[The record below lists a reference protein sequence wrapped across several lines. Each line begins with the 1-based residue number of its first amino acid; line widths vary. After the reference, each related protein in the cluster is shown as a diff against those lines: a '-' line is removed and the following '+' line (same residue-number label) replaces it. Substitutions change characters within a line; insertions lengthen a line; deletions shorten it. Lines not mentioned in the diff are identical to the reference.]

1 MSLGSPSAPRMSDR
15 GGIAGLTSRGGRGRG
30 GGRAGIA
37 KRNLA
42 SLAPG
47 GLPGTDDGRPFGPR
61 AGDVGT
67 RSSANQQ
74 IHKEVAEKTA
84 GMSKLALLAQ
94 RRKAAAAVAASQP
107 PATLSPSKRSPEA
120 GAADV
125 APHAGPMAASG
136 SAAGLQSSDAGRPSK
151 LQALAQSRQQ
161 QQSIPVSPAA
171 SPTLPASVPPTDAN
185 GKPLSKLQQKA
196 LAAKQEREKKE
207 AQKRMAES
215 GGQSGGAMDI
225 AGSQSN
231 DVSSEAGSA
240 PSRLLPGGLTELS
253 LFPAKK
259 STMSLH
265 PRRSEV
271 GELLAQSNDLP
282 QPDPSTFLSLVAGDE
297 ASKAAF
303 VEPSPDDNV
312 VKARQGTK
320 LGA

>member
-1 MSLGSPSAPRMSDR
+1 M
-15 GGIAGLTSRGGRGRG
+15 
-30 GGRAGIA
+30 A

-67 RSSANQQ
+67 RSPANQQ
-74 IHKEVAEKTA
+74 IHKEVAENTA

-94 RRKAAAAVAASQP
+94 KRKAAAAAAASQP
-107 PATLSPSKRSPEA
+107 PVTLSPSKRSPEA
-120 GAADV
+120 GAAV
-125 APHAGPMAASG
+125 LAPEAGATVASG
-136 SAAGLQSSDAGRPSK
+136 SAAALQSADHGRPSK
-151 LQALAQSRQQ
+151 LQALAQSQQ
-161 QQSIPVSPAA
+161 PRDTTPPALQA
-171 SPTLPASVPPTDAN
+171 SGPPTDAN

-207 AQKRMAES
+207 AQKRSAES
-215 GGQSGGAMDI
+215 GAQGGEGMDI
-225 AGSQSN
+225 DGSQRG
-231 DVSSEAGSA
+231 DVSPEANAAS
-240 PSRLLPGGLTELS
+240 SRLLPGGMAELS
-253 LFPAKK
+253 LFPTKK
-259 STMSLH
+259 SALSIH

-271 GELLAQSNDLP
+271 GELLAQSKDLP
-282 QPDPSTFLSLVAGDE
+282 EPDPSTFLSLVVGDE

-303 VEPSPDDNV
+303 VEPSPDDKV